1 MTKKTIKTLI
11 FANMIAICGY
21 SCSSG
26 SNSIKYAKIHELE
39 KSPKVEIEGPDAG
52 LFPQQMLTF
61 FQKDKKKYQPITA
74 DYDVRQNSGVTAEQL
89 NKVFKGVMKGKG
101 EAVIKAGKENNI
113 DPAFLAA
120 IIYQESGAASNSLYS
135 RKFNNIMGRMY
146 RTKKGSWKPM
156 SFKSVESCV
165 FDTARHLRVNYIEQG
180 RFTVKQI
187 QMKYCPIVTNKKSKD
202 FNDSRHVN
210 SFWLKNIPK
219 HMNKFQSI

>member
-1 MTKKTIKTLI
+1 MKRTTVKTLI
-11 FANMIAICGY
+11 FANLLAVCCY

-39 KSPKVEIEGPDAG
+39 KSPKVEIEEPDAG

-61 FQKDKKKYQPITA
+61 FQKDKKKYQPITV

-120 IIYQESGAASNSLYS
+120 IIYQESGAASLSLYAK
-135 RKFNNIMGRMY
+135 RYNNVTGRMN
-146 RTKKGSWKPM
+146 RVKSKWLPM
-156 SFKSVESCV
+156 KFKSVESCV

-202 FNDSRHVN
+202 YNDSRHVN